1 MPHILAELE
10 VEAGTVAIHWFEQS
24 CFAIK
29 DDQGTILQIDP
40 YFPHQRLPDRFIHPL
55 PPLDEAELPTDYVL
69 LTHDHRDHTCPE
81 SLDRIWANFPQ
92 AKFIGPQESIQRIK
106 AETQIDPTHTTVI
119 QAGQNVT
126 MGSMQVHAVYA
137 KPPQGDPHAN
147 IQPPDVTHLGYVV
160 EASGHKLYF
169 SGDPIHTFADLD
181 ELVQPVAALQPEI
194 GFLTTH
200 PTEGEFPFFDGSVNM
215 AQRIGLAPGCARAPR
230 LLCQA
235 RLRSAGL
242 GGDLFP
248 AGEPEPLIIE
258 RNTHI
263 VYPETGHGMP
273 KVDG

>member
-1 MPHILAELE
+1 MPHILADLA

-40 YFPHQRLPDRFIHPL
+40 YFPHQRAPDRFIHPL

-69 LTHDHRDHTCPE
+69 LTHDHGDHTCPE
-81 SLDRIWANFPQ
+81 SLDRIWASFPQ

-106 AETQIDPTHTTVI
+106 AETQIDPTHTTLI
-119 QAGQNVT
+119 AAGESVE
-126 MGSMQVHAVYA
+126 MGSMRAHAVYA
-137 KPPQGDPHAN
+137 KPPQGDPSAN
-147 IQPPDVTHLGYVV
+147 IQPPDVTHLGFVV

-200 PTEGEFPFFDGSVNM
+200 PTEGEFPFFEGSVKM
-215 AQRIGLAPGCARAPR
+215 AQRIGLKRAVPVHR
-230 LLCQA
+230 ACFVKRDYDPQDWA
-235 RLRSAGL
+235 
-242 GGDLFP
+242 DLFP
-248 AGEPEPLIIE
+248 AGEPEPLIID

-263 VYPETGHGMP
+263 VYPETGYGLPM
-273 KVDG
+273 VEG